1 MKIAAVK
8 HQTYIINLEKR
19 VDRKANIEK
28 EFAMY
33 PEFEPTIFKAVEH
46 QRGSLGLFLSFQKIV
61 ALAAEKNLEY
71 VIVCEDDH
79 VFTSNYNK
87 ERLNEQ
93 IKIGQQLEFDILL
106 GGMSNVHDALFFNP
120 NLVWVGGFTG
130 LQFTIIFKRFYDTI
144 LSFNLG
150 KSPFDLALGQLSDR
164 IYCCY
169 PTISTQFSY
178 GYSDA
183 TSVNNELD
191 VETYFETC
199 NQKLDRLYKI
209 TEYFDLIGD

>member
-1 MKIAAVK
+1 MRIDNPK

-19 VDRKANIEK
+19 TDRKLNIEK
-28 EFAMY
+28 EFSAHQ
-33 PEFEPTIFKAVEH
+33 EFEITIFKAVER
-46 QRGSLGLFLSFQKIV
+46 QRGALGLFQSFQKIV
-61 ALAAEKNLEY
+61 ELAVEKELDY
-71 VIVCEDDH
+71 VIICEDDH

-87 ERLNEQ
+87 HLLNAQ
-93 IKIGQQLEFDILL
+93 IKLGQELEFDALL

-130 LQFTIIFKRFYDTI
+130 LQFTVVFKKFYAQI
-144 LSFNLG
+144 LPFTLG
-150 KSPFDLALGQLSDR
+150 QKPFDLELAYLSDH

-169 PTISTQFSY
+169 PTISTQRSY

-183 TSVNNELD
+183 TTENND
-191 VETYFETC
+191 MQVESYFETC

-209 TEYFDLIGD
+209 SQYFDLVNY